1 MEKWFERGLAGALT
15 LALLISVTGVS
26 AQSGAVEIEQRLD
39 FKPGTAKA
47 RAALVNVATVRDIIS
62 DPFQITTVDL
72 NDDGTK
78 EILVMGASSANCGS
92 GGCLL
97 VVLERQGN
105 KAVALLTQNLPPSL
119 GVTKQKIGAYR
130 ALAALDDKG
139 AVAVANKPGTPMH
152 GKPMVYAMAGASTQG
167 VAVPDR
173 AVTKQPAPMT
183 LLERPT
189 QVSGLAGV
197 RASKGGYALPAWAD
211 KLDVVGVKI
220 GMPAEQAAGILRAHN
235 PKFQI
240 VTDQTTFTDINL
252 VAAHALRALGGFE
265 GLSTAEGDAEEIALG
280 LALPPHPSL
289 VTEIFRIVR
298 FPNSRRPT
306 VASIAAS
313 MQAKYGARFETIDL
327 NQIQRL
333 YVWRLDAKA
342 IDRSLRACY
351 AEPDRRWSALKRGD
365 DIQSAMQVRD
375 FRNLVHQSESCG
387 MLVVAMVELDHKN
400 EQIATGFS
408 IRASNEPYRALSL
421 KSSMDFLR
429 ASNEARKG
437 KEASQAAAPKVKF

>member
-1 MEKWFERGLAGALT
+1 
-15 LALLISVTGVS
+15 
-26 AQSGAVEIEQRLD
+26 
-39 FKPGTAKA
+39 
-47 RAALVNVATVRDIIS
+47 
-62 DPFQITTVDL
+62 
-72 NDDGTK
+72 
-78 EILVMGASSANCGS
+78 
-92 GGCLL
+92 
-97 VVLERQGN
+97 
-105 KAVALLTQNLPPSL
+105 
-119 GVTKQKIGAYR
+119 
-130 ALAALDDKG
+130 
-139 AVAVANKPGTPMH
+139 
-152 GKPMVYAMAGASTQG
+152 
-167 VAVPDR
+167 
-173 AVTKQPAPMT
+173 
-183 LLERPT
+183 
-189 QVSGLAGV
+189 
-197 RASKGGYALPAWAD
+197 
-211 KLDVVGVKI
+211 
-220 GMPAEQAAGILRAHN
+220 
-235 PKFQI
+235 
-240 VTDQTTFTDINL
+240 
-252 VAAHALRALGGFE
+252 
-265 GLSTAEGDAEEIALG
+265 
-280 LALPPHPSL
+280 
-289 VTEIFRIVR
+289 
-298 FPNSRRPT
+298 
-306 VASIAAS
+306 